1 MKIMISILSVVICG
15 VIIVNLGRM
24 VTHVL
29 TQRRLYETFLENSFK
44 QESAFTRI
52 WGLGTSD
59 GLHTPALS
67 SQEES
72 QSNMTTGQTLNL

>member
-1 MKIMISILSVVICG
+1 METMIPTLLVVICG
-15 VIIVNLGRM
+15 VIIASLGRM

-29 TQRRLYETFLENSFK
+29 TQKRLYETFLENQFK

-52 WGLGTSD
+52 WLSGTND
-59 GLHTPALS
+59 GSRIPAPS

-72 QSNMTTGQTLNL
+72 RSSTTMGQTLNL

>member
-1 MKIMISILSVVICG
+1 MDILIPICLSVIPG
-15 VIIVNLGRM
+15 VIIANLGQM
-24 VTHVL
+24 VIRAHTQTH
-29 TQRRLYETFLENSFK
+29 LYETFLESQFK

-59 GLHTPALS
+59 GSPTPAPS

-72 QSNMTTGQTLNL
+72 PLNTMMAQTLNL

>member
-1 MKIMISILSVVICG
+1 MEIMIPTLL
-15 VIIVNLGRM
+15 VIICSVIIASLGRM

-29 TQRRLYETFLENSFK
+29 TQKRLYETFLENQFK

-52 WGLGTSD
+52 WLNGTSD
-59 GLHTPALS
+59 GSHIPVPS

-72 QSNMTTGQTLNL
+72 RSNMTTGQTLNL